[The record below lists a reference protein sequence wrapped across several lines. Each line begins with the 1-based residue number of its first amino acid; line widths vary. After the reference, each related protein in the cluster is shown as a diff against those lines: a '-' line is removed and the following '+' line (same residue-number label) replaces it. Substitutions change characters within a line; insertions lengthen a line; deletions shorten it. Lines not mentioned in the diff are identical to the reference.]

1 MDRIISLFAWQDLG
15 CIVLLEQVITVTA
28 ARADSKSLLSSL
40 LTFTSVRPTVEQ
52 FPVEDN
58 DLEFVFCFDAP
69 RVLVVVAVERGTSD
83 GSAITS
89 MFLQAC
95 WLHNAGGGR
104 HIGPVSA
111 CAASPSFRERR
122 GFGGREVVWR

>member
-58 DLEFVFCFDAP
+58 DLEFVFLF
-69 RVLVVVAVERGTSD
+69 
-83 GSAITS
+83 
-89 MFLQAC
+89 
-95 WLHNAGGGR
+95 
-104 HIGPVSA
+104 
-111 CAASPSFRERR
+111 
-122 GFGGREVVWR
+122 